1 MNDKDAKRIAVLIE
15 SHWPRPE
22 FTDVDVAVMAQAFR
36 ARRVTYDEARAAVDS
51 LVWAGEKFQP
61 RTPQLFTII
70 RQARVTGSQER
81 PRIAESTTETVPPS
95 EVKKLVARLKG
106 ATKHV

>member
-1 MNDKDAKRIAVLIE
+1 MTDQEAKRIAVLIE

-36 ARRVTYDEARAAVDS
+36 SRRVTYDEAKSAVDS
-51 LVWAGEKFQP
+51 VVWAGEKFQP
-61 RTPQLFTII
+61 RAPQLFTII
-70 RQARVTGSQER
+70 RQARVTSAQER
-81 PRIAESTTETVPPS
+81 PRLSGGSGGTVPPS
-95 EVKKLVARLKG
+95 EVKKLVARLRG